1 MFGQNFLKK
10 KVKTTAV
17 GAFAAGSLA
26 AVLAAGNIAF
36 ADPLP
41 EDITSMIGAGPDT
54 VEIKGF
60 TENAYV
66 TSVPQVYVSSAKKI
80 VGDLNA
86 ALLKGDDVIK
96 TETITAGK
104 ALDLSDVKE
113 AGRYAVVV
121 YGQYEDEDGKAKGFA
136 QKESFFY
143 DVKDPAI
150 DIDGVKPG
158 EYLKENAVIKIA
170 VTDDGEVDK
179 NALSAILTKDKKDTD
194 VTAMMESG
202 IPVTEEGEYTLTVK
216 GADKAGR
223 TSAKKVSFVL
233 DKTAPEISDPGIL
246 NGSYLNAAPTL
257 DLAAKDPYL
266 DSLTLTSSGPDGE
279 EKVNGKDGKLSWTP
293 KKDGTYSITVSAEDK
308 AGNASSKDF
317 SFTLDREAPK
327 TKITA
332 PKADGETLPG
342 DAKIQI
348 STEEEKNPSE
358 IHYIVKSS
366 SASVG
371 EVPQEQ
377 VLQGSSAEVDTRLFT
392 SDGAY
397 TVTAWSVDKAGNV
410 GEKTSYFF
418 VLDRTAPEPR
428 IQGAE
433 DNAVYSA
440 SGLPTITA
448 SAKDEHLFGVT
459 LKITGDNGY
468 TFEKKSDGKNI
479 SILPGG
485 KNDPNAESF
494 RDGTYTVTTIAE
506 DKAGNTSS
514 KELMFVYDT
523 TAPETKIKS
532 MDEEG
537 SCHKA
542 PSAVTVTTEDK
553 NPDKVYM
560 TVTRKNSETG
570 KTETILKD
578 KEGGRQETFND
589 FTEDGLYTVTAYSV
603 DKAGNK
609 SKTEKFTVVKDTS
622 APEVSLSGP
631 EDGGYYQKENVK
643 DASAN
648 AGDKNLDKAVITVR
662 DETGKVVHTEESDK
676 DGGFSWKPE
685 EDGRYTVT
693 IDAQDKAGNTATKD
707 LTFTYDT
714 TAPETKIESMD
725 EEGSC
730 HKTPSQVTVTTED
743 KNPDKVYMT
752 VTRENQETG
761 KKETLLKDKEGSVQ
775 ETFNDFTE
783 DGLYTVTAYSVD
795 KAGNQSK
802 EETFTVIKDTKA
814 PDITLSGPEEG
825 KYYRGETVKDT
836 VGKIN
841 DLNLKQAV
849 ITVRNEA
856 GSVIHTE
863 TIDKNGSLSWKP
875 DKDDKYT
882 VTVDAEDKA
891 GNTSSKELMFVYD
904 TTAPETKI
912 TSSDEEGSCHKTPA
926 EITVTTEDKNPDK
939 VYMTVTRENQ
949 ETGKKETLLKD
960 KEGSVQE
967 TFSSFTEDGLYT
979 ITAYSVDKAGNQS
992 KEETFTVIKDTKAP
1006 DITLSGPEEGKYY
1019 RRETVKDAIGKIDDL
1034 NLKKALITVRDESG
1048 KVVHTESRDK
1058 NGSLSWRPDQ
1068 DGKYTVTIDAEDK
1081 AGNTSSKKLTFTYD
1095 TTNPETEIA
1104 SADKSGSCH
1113 KAPAAVTVTTK
1124 DKNPDK
1130 VYMTVTR
1137 KNQETGSVV
1146 TLINEREGHLK
1157 ETFDG
1162 FTSDGLYEIT
1172 AYSVDKAGNISTKK
1186 TFKVIKDTIAP
1197 AVSLSGAS
1205 NGKFYNM
1212 NRTMIGKVHE
1222 ANLSKA
1228 ELVVKRGDSVVAAV
1242 SARNASKLDYE
1253 LTKIVSAEG
1262 KYEVTLTA
1270 EDRAGNTASKTRSFV
1285 VDKTPPITKITGAES
1300 KKHYHQPPEITA
1312 SANEIAD
1319 VHLSVYR
1326 DGVHVYSG
1334 SAKNEKAY
1342 ASYGKDGDYTVK
1354 AYSVDRAGN
1363 TGKTAQLKFTKDS
1376 TAPVITIHGAKEG
1389 SYQPHKVTVSVRVEE
1404 RYYKTDKVHV
1414 NVTRTLHGK
1423 TSSIPFHFSSDGR
1436 ISVDSVSLS
1445 ETGKYLITAT
1455 AKDEA
1460 GNDAKKETL
1469 SFYVDSVKPK
1479 IRIDAPKK
1487 AGAKASAA
1495 PKVIIRDDYL
1505 KSHRITM
1512 EKTFG
1517 EGSGK
1522 TDFAHSGGI
1531 GSGGGTWSFADL
1543 DRKKKND
1550 GVYVIRVTAVDR
1562 AGNTAHDRH
1571 TMIVDRFGS
1580 IFEVHKPDGSYFREI
1595 PSDIVIKEVN
1605 AAGISKYKAS
1615 VRRDGSDIGAAAG
1628 VSKKGYTT
1636 TYTISRD
1643 TFKEEG
1649 IYRVGMVTTDNA
1661 GNISESDRAKNG
1673 EIWFAVDRTAPAITL
1688 SGIESEKLYKQDTVR
1703 FYFSAADTIS
1713 AADKLTLHAQVNG
1726 KDLPLKKDG
1735 SRFYAELP
1743 KGYNMDVS
1751 VTATDQAGNVGKK
1764 EITNVSVSS
1773 SPFAV
1778 LLAHKKVVLGA
1789 AAGIAAA
1796 AAAFF
1801 TGLYR
1806 RKKKKGPEA
1815 ESDTLDDDFEI

>member
-1 MFGQNFLKK
+1 M
-10 KVKTTAV
+10 
-17 GAFAAGSLA
+17 
-26 AVLAAGNIAF
+26 
-36 ADPLP
+36 
-41 EDITSMIGAGPDT
+41 
-54 VEIKGF
+54 
-60 TENAYV
+60 
-66 TSVPQVYVSSAKKI
+66 
-80 VGDLNA
+80 
-86 ALLKGDDVIK
+86 
-96 TETITAGK
+96 
-104 ALDLSDVKE
+104 
-113 AGRYAVVV
+113 
-121 YGQYEDEDGKAKGFA
+121 
-136 QKESFFY
+136 
-143 DVKDPAI
+143 
-150 DIDGVKPG
+150 
-158 EYLKENAVIKIA
+158 
-170 VTDDGEVDK
+170 
-179 NALSAILTKDKKDTD
+179 
-194 VTAMMESG
+194 
-202 IPVTEEGEYTLTVK
+202 
-216 GADKAGR
+216 
-223 TSAKKVSFVL
+223 
-233 DKTAPEISDPGIL
+233 
-246 NGSYLNAAPTL
+246 
-257 DLAAKDPYL
+257 
-266 DSLTLTSSGPDGE
+266 
-279 EKVNGKDGKLSWTP
+279 
-293 KKDGTYSITVSAEDK
+293 
-308 AGNASSKDF
+308 
-317 SFTLDREAPK
+317 
-327 TKITA
+327 
-332 PKADGETLPG
+332 
-342 DAKIQI
+342 
-348 STEEEKNPSE
+348 
-358 IHYIVKSS
+358 
-366 SASVG
+366 
-371 EVPQEQ
+371 
-377 VLQGSSAEVDTRLFT
+377 
-392 SDGAY
+392 
-397 TVTAWSVDKAGNV
+397 
-410 GEKTSYFF
+410 
-418 VLDRTAPEPR
+418 
-428 IQGAE
+428 
-433 DNAVYSA
+433 
-440 SGLPTITA
+440 
-448 SAKDEHLFGVT
+448 
-459 LKITGDNGY
+459 
-468 TFEKKSDGKNI
+468 
-479 SILPGG
+479 
-485 KNDPNAESF
+485 
-494 RDGTYTVTTIAE
+494 
-506 DKAGNTSS
+506 
-514 KELMFVYDT
+514 
-523 TAPETKIKS
+523 
-532 MDEEG
+532 
-537 SCHKA
+537 
-542 PSAVTVTTEDK
+542 
-553 NPDKVYM
+553 
-560 TVTRKNSETG
+560 
-570 KTETILKD
+570 
-578 KEGGRQETFND
+578 
-589 FTEDGLYTVTAYSV
+589 
-603 DKAGNK
+603 
-609 SKTEKFTVVKDTS
+609 
-622 APEVSLSGP
+622 
-631 EDGGYYQKENVK
+631 
-643 DASAN
+643 
-648 AGDKNLDKAVITVR
+648 
-662 DETGKVVHTEESDK
+662 
-676 DGGFSWKPE
+676 
-685 EDGRYTVT
+685 
-693 IDAQDKAGNTATKD
+693 
-707 LTFTYDT
+707 
-714 TAPETKIESMD
+714 
-725 EEGSC
+725 
-730 HKTPSQVTVTTED
+730 
-743 KNPDKVYMT
+743 
-752 VTRENQETG
+752 
-761 KKETLLKDKEGSVQ
+761 Q

-802 EETFTVIKDTKA
+802 
-814 PDITLSGPEEG
+814 G
-825 KYYRGETVKDT
+825 
-836 VGKIN
+836 
-841 DLNLKQAV
+841 
-849 ITVRNEA
+849 
-856 GSVIHTE
+856 
-863 TIDKNGSLSWKP
+863 
-875 DKDDKYT
+875 
-882 VTVDAEDKA
+882 
-891 GNTSSKELMFVYD
+891 
-904 TTAPETKI
+904 
-912 TSSDEEGSCHKTPA
+912 
-926 EITVTTEDKNPDK
+926 
-939 VYMTVTRENQ
+939 
-949 ETGKKETLLKD
+949 
-960 KEGSVQE
+960 
-967 TFSSFTEDGLYT
+967 
-979 ITAYSVDKAGNQS
+979 
-992 KEETFTVIKDTKAP
+992 ETFTVIKDTKAP

-1414 NVTRTLHGK
+1414 SVTRTLHGK

-1661 GNISESDRAKNG
+1661 GNISESERAKNG

-1751 VTATDQAGNVGKK
+1751 VTATDQAGNVGRK

-1789 AAGIAAA
+1789 AAGMAAA

>member
-41 EDITSMIGAGPDT
+41 EDITSLIGAGPDT

-66 TSVPQVYVSSAKKI
+66 TSVPRVYVSSAKKI

-104 ALDLSDVKE
+104 ALDLCDVKE

-216 GADKAGR
+216 GSDKAGR
-223 TSAKKVSFVL
+223 TSEKKVSFVL

-377 VLQGSSAEVDTRLFT
+377 VLQGSSADVDTRLFT

-410 GEKTSYFF
+410 GKKTSYFF

-433 DNAVYSA
+433 DKAVYSA

-448 SAKDEHLFGVT
+448 SAKDEHLFGIT

-560 TVTRKNSETG
+560 TVTR
-570 KTETILKD
+570 
-578 KEGGRQETFND
+578 
-589 FTEDGLYTVTAYSV
+589 
-603 DKAGNK
+603 
-609 SKTEKFTVVKDTS
+609 
-622 APEVSLSGP
+622 
-631 EDGGYYQKENVK
+631 
-643 DASAN
+643 
-648 AGDKNLDKAVITVR
+648 
-662 DETGKVVHTEESDK
+662 
-676 DGGFSWKPE
+676 
-685 EDGRYTVT
+685 
-693 IDAQDKAGNTATKD
+693 
-707 LTFTYDT
+707 
-714 TAPETKIESMD
+714 
-725 EEGSC
+725 
-730 HKTPSQVTVTTED
+730 
-743 KNPDKVYMT
+743 
-752 VTRENQETG
+752 ENQETG

-802 EETFTVIKDTKA
+802 GETFTVIKDTKA

-912 TSSDEEGSCHKTPA
+912 KSMDEEGSCHKAPSA
-926 EITVTTEDKNPDK
+926 VTVTTEDKNPDK

-967 TFSSFTEDGLYT
+967 TFNDFTEDGLYT
-979 ITAYSVDKAGNQS
+979 VTAYSVDKAGNQS
-992 KEETFTVIKDTKAP
+992 KGETFTVIKDTKAP

-1242 SARNASKLDYE
+1242 SARNAGKLDYE

-1661 GNISESDRAKNG
+1661 GTISESERAKYG

-1751 VTATDQAGNVGKK
+1751 VTATDQAGNVGRK

-1789 AAGIAAA
+1789 AAGMAAA